1 MVKAFDDFLNVLR
14 DLKTILSWYETWVP
28 SLIVLAI
35 IGFWLFFAF
44 ALYLPNPWRT
54 IVIWGMFLGI
64 VALIPEH

>member
-28 SLIVLAI
+28 SLIVLGI
-35 IGFWLFFAF
+35 IAFWLIFAF